1 MTKTEEFRATRRLSA
16 TRAPGHERQADHAPL
31 LILFVLSRQDG
42 ARRVRCRGC
51 REVVPPI
58 GSTPAHIRGTVEL
71 DGQSVPIIDANVW
84 LRASPTLLDSSTCIV
99 IAERQ
104 RQAERYCGGVLVPD
118 IDEVMRLAAGD
129 FDSIGR
135 ADAGAN
141 MHLVLTMDEDEAARA
156 ELTEGPDE
164 PDPAPDGWTWRLGRI
179 FRREI
184 CV

>member
-1 MTKTEEFRATRRLSA
+1 MTKTEEFRGIQRLSA
-16 TRAPGHERQADHAPL
+16 TPPGRERQADHAPL
-31 LILFVLSRQDG
+31 LITFVLSRQDG

-84 LRASPTLLDSSTCIV
+84 LRASPTVLDSSACIV
-99 IAERQ
+99 IAQRR
-104 RQAERYCGGVLVPD
+104 RQADRYCGGVLVPD
-118 IDEVMRLAAGD
+118 IDEVMRLAAGE

-135 ADAGAN
+135 ADAGLN
-141 MHLVLTMDEDEAARA
+141 MRLVLTMDEDEAAT
-156 ELTEGPDE
+156 TEPGE
-164 PDPAPDGWTWRLGRI
+164 PDPAGNGWTWRLGRI

-184 CV
+184 YG